1 MKIFVQWWVLI
12 LLALLAS
19 LSEAVE
25 VPHAPSAEV
34 LQSVSQTFNSIMVNY
49 RDSLY
54 TGSMKFGT
62 D

>member
-1 MKIFVQWWVLI
+1 MVLKI
-12 LLALLAS
+12 LALLAS
-19 LSEAVE
+19 LREAVE
-25 VPHAPSAEV
+25 VPHAPSAKV
-34 LQSVSQTFNSIMVNY
+34 LQSVGQTFNSIMVNY